1 MLLELPPIEPVVAA
15 SWWWWLVAIGAL
27 ILALGVLA
35 VGVWRWRALRPSPP
49 EADTSLERLRESAL
63 EQVDA
68 DARLGQPKDAAQALS
83 RTVRRFVG
91 VASGGNADY
100 ETASQLAA
108 AAEHDRR
115 LAPVAALV
123 SDLQE
128 VGFAASLDDDFDV
141 AAHAERAR
149 EVIRAWR

>member
-1 MLLELPPIEPVVAA
+1 MLLVLPPIEPVVAT

-27 ILALGVLA
+27 VLALAVLT

-63 EQVDA
+63 EQVGA
-68 DARLGQPKDAAQALS
+68 DARLAQPRDAAQALS

-108 AAEHDRR
+108 AAERDQR

-141 AAHAERAR
+141 AAHAEQAR

>member
-1 MLLELPPIEPVVAA
+1 MLLELPPIEPVVAS
-15 SWWWWLVAIGAL
+15 SWWWWLIAVGAL
-27 ILALGVLA
+27 VVALAVMA

-63 EQVDA
+63 EQVGA
-68 DARLGQPKDAAQALS
+68 DALRAQPKDAAQALS

-108 AAEHDRR
+108 AAERDRR

-128 VGFAASLDDDFDV
+128 VSFSASPGEGFDV
-141 AAHAERAR
+141 AAHAEQAR
-149 EVIRAWR
+149 EVIHAWR

>member
-15 SWWWWLVAIGAL
+15 SRWWWLLAVGAL
-27 ILALGVLA
+27 VLALAVLA

-49 EADTSLERLRESAL
+49 DVDTSLERLRESAL
-63 EQVDA
+63 EQVGA
-68 DARLGQPKDAAQALS
+68 DALLERPKDAAQALS

-100 ETASQLAA
+100 EPASQLAA
-108 AAEHDRR
+108 AAERDRR

-128 VGFAASLDDDFDV
+128 VSFSASPGDGFDV
-141 AAHAERAR
+141 AARAEQAR

>member
-27 ILALGVLA
+27 VLALAVLT

-83 RTVRRFVG
+83 RTARRFVG
-91 VASGGNADY
+91 VVSGGNADY
-100 ETASQLAA
+100 ETASQIAA
-108 AAEHDRR
+108 AAERDRR

-128 VGFAASLDDDFDV
+128 VGFATSLDDDFDV